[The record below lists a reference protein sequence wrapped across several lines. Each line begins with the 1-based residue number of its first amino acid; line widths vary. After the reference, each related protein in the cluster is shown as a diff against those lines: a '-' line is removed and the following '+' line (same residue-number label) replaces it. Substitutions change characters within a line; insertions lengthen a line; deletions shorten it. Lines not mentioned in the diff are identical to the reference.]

1 MTNERPGYDHVILGP
16 MIGLDNKKNHR
27 GMYIRTLQIL
37 DKLGP
42 EGWVGEN
49 MVKGQ
54 SPPQELEEGTHTVL
68 QNIW

>member
-1 MTNERPGYDHVILGP
+1 
-16 MIGLDNKKNHR
+16 
-27 GMYIRTLQIL
+27 MYVHTDIANSRQ
-37 DKLGP
+37 LGP

-68 QNIW
+68 QNI